1 MATKTSKLHTSFTG
15 DDKQF
20 QRTAGRV
27 MKSGTQMGA
36 MAGKLKGAFA
46 AMGGAMVLS
55 GIVEKFDRIGKV
67 AKRVGMT
74 AEEVQRLAHAAKL
87 SGTNFESL
95 QGIMTRLQR
104 RIGEALQNPASA
116 AAQAFNELGLSAGAL
131 KEMGLKEQFF
141 AVADA
146 FKATGGGVEGTASLM
161 KLLDTEVRN
170 LIPLFQEGSTGIQT
184 MMDSAVV
191 ASNKTVSELEK
202 VNDQLTQIQNT
213 ATATFAN
220 VFTSATTEWEKY
232 SAKVSAG
239 ILILKNALGFGGKDP
254 LSADEIGMAL
264 AATLTGKPLS
274 VDGRKL
280 TKEEVAEKA
289 EAERRLKLGET
300 LRKENAQLQAD
311 MNAAG
316 MQELLGE
323 RGAGRIAK
331 AFSDPSAENPFA
343 ETLAL
348 LEEKWKPS
356 ELAKKK
362 EEAEQRNLSGQFSE
376 FMQTAGLGGT
386 GYLRKTPEIVQLEKQ
401 TKISES
407 MLQSLNEFNSSMG
420 ILVDNTV
427 ER

>member
-36 MAGKLKGAFA
+36 MAGRLQGAFA

-55 GIVEKFDRIGKV
+55 QVVEKFDRIGKV
-67 AKRVGMT
+67 AKRVGMS
-74 AEEVQRLAHAAKL
+74 AEEVQRLGHAAEL
-87 SGTNFESL
+87 AGTNFESL

-116 AAQAFNELGLSAGAL
+116 AAQAFNELGLSAVAL

-170 LIPLFQEGSTGIQT
+170 LIPLFQEGSIGIQS

-191 ASNKTVSELEK
+191 ASNKTVEALEK
-202 VNDQLTQIQNT
+202 VSDQLTVIKNKGT
-213 ATATFAN
+213 AAAAEVLTTAITA
-220 VFTSATTEWEKY
+220 WEKY
-232 SAKVSAG
+232 STFMSTAVLLGVEGFKRNVLG
-239 ILILKNALGFGGKDP
+239 DEGALTPDEIIMGGK
-254 LSADEIGMAL
+254 SVW
-264 AATLTGKPLS
+264 TGKKPHIGDWMEPGFAGSMPFDERMTERDPAEIKREEMFKRAERFLGD
-274 VDGRKL
+274 VWQTRIGQAFGE
-280 TKEEVAEKA
+280 KEE
-289 EAERRLKLGET
+289 
-300 LRKENAQLQAD
+300 D
-311 MNAAG
+311 
-316 MQELLGE
+316 
-323 RGAGRIAK
+323 
-331 AFSDPSAENPFA
+331 PFA
-343 ETLAL
+343 ETIAA

-362 EEAEQRNLSGQFSE
+362 EEAEQKNLSGQFSE
-376 FMQTAGLGGT
+376 FLQTAGLGGT

-407 MLQSLNEFNSSMG
+407 MLQSLKDFNSSMG

-427 ER
+427 DR